1 MTERESKLRVESA
14 AFSQGKPIP
23 AQYTADG
30 RDVSPALSWSGAPPG
45 ARSLALVCEDPDAP
59 RGTWV
64 HWVLY
69 DIPPSVTSLPE
80 AVPPRESVP
89 GVGTHGKN
97 DFGKPGYGGPAP
109 PSGTHRYFFRLYALD
124 RSLSLAAGATA
135 RELRRAMEGHVLA
148 QGELMGTYSRR

>member
-1 MTERESKLRVESA
+1 MKERESKLRVESP
-14 AFSQGKPIP
+14 AFLQGKSIP
-23 AQYTADG
+23 ARYTADG
-30 RDVSPALSWSGAPPG
+30 RDVSPALSWSGVPPG

-59 RGTWV
+59 RGTWI

-80 AVPPRESVP
+80 GVPPREKAP
-89 GVGTHGKN
+89 GLGTPGKN
-97 DFGKPGYGGPAP
+97 DFGSLGYGGPAP

-135 RELRRAMEGHVLA
+135 GELRRAMEGHVLA

>member
-14 AFSQGKPIP
+14 AFSQGEPIP
-23 AQYTADG
+23 GKYTADG
-30 RDVSPALSWSGAPPG
+30 PNISPALSWSGSPPG

-59 RGTWV
+59 RGTWI

-80 AVPPRESVP
+80 AVPSREKVP
-89 GVGTHGKN
+89 GLGTHGKN
-97 DFGKPGYGGPAP
+97 DFGSPGYGGPAP